1 MKTVKLDEKA
11 LRNVIKES
19 VKKVIAEEYD
29 VIGPENE
36 TPESDL
42 ISKNELLECLR
53 DEAADIILKLG
64 HNRMDAYHQGV
75 FDGYKNVI
83 KRIKSM

>member
-1 MKTVKLDEKA
+1 MKTVKLGEKA

-19 VKKVIAEEYD
+19 VKKVIVEEYD
-29 VIGPENE
+29 VIGSENE

-53 DEAADIILKLG
+53 DEAAHILKLG
-64 HNRMDAYHQGV
+64 HNRIMDAYQEGV
-75 FDGYKNVI
+75 YYGYKNVI
-83 KRIKSM
+83 KKIKSM